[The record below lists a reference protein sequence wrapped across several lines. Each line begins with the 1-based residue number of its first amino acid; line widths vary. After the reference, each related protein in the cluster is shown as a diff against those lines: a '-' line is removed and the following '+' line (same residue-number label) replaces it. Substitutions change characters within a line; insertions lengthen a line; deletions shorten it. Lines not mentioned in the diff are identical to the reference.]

1 MHKIGIIYLFQ
12 FFRSHLYLS
21 MTFNHTFL
29 GSPSTYHI
37 LTYKKPS
44 SDITLLSKHQRD
56 YSKHIKSIISY

>member
-12 FFRSHLYLS
+12 FSRSHLYLS

-29 GSPSTYHI
+29 DDPSTYHF

-44 SDITLLSKHQRD
+44 SDITLSSNH
-56 YSKHIKSIISY
+56 